1 MIVISVFLVEIGA
14 AVLLVQEVA
23 LEEADLP
30 DLIQP
35 PDSVVVVDME
45 VETRKVFLENRLE
58 NRTGTWQLYQDLKNT
73 FTRNILLFQIDQR
86 LVKLYMV
93 AFTRYTFSYY
103 QSLDGSRT
111 VQSFEGNHNE
121 RSWNTQ
127 TNYEF

>member
-1 MIVISVFLVEIGA
+1 MLRISVFLDEIGA

-86 LVKLYMV
+86 LVKLYLV
-93 AFTRYTFSYY
+93 AFTRHMFSYY